1 MALNYIIGLDIG
13 TSSVK
18 GVLVAE
24 DGTEKTTGK
33 AEFVYT
39 YREDGGIEIDTEA
52 YLDACFSLLRRL
64 ASALP
69 EHGALR
75 GISAASASGNL
86 LLLDEAGRPSTPIFN
101 WQDSRVGEEART
113 VLGRIDAGA
122 LYGQTGWPF
131 DYKTFPLAMLCW
143 IKCHRPELLEHA
155 SKVCMSTEYL
165 VYRLT
170 GRWGVSTSAGSPFYL
185 LDQRTGE
192 YNRELLGL
200 FGIGEEQLPPVGR
213 AGDAVGAVTKE
224 GAARSGLPAG
234 VPVLL
239 GTFDHPSAAR
249 GAGVLQEG
257 QMLLSC
263 GTSWVG
269 FFPLRD
275 RQKGIANR
283 MIVDPFLS
291 PEGCWAGMVSIPS
304 ISPRI
309 ERYIRR
315 YIDDSD
321 GRFRAFAAEAA
332 RSGPGAGG
340 LVLDPLEEPDDGTV
354 RGFAKPD
361 IARAIME
368 GTVRLLRDK
377 LRELEANGISARSAV
392 MVGGPSENPLWV
404 RVIGEMTGLAV
415 RVMHGSYAGAMG
427 AAMVAGIAAGLYRDE
442 AAAFAALR
450 ED

>member
-39 YREDGGIEIDTEA
+39 YREDGGIEIDAEA

-213 AGDAVGAVTKE
+213 AGDAVGARSQRKAPR
-224 GAARSGLPAG
+224 GAGCGGCARSARD
-234 VPVLL
+234 VR
-239 GTFDHPSAAR
+239 PSQRRQRRRCAAR
-249 GAGVLQEG
+249 GADAP
-257 QMLLSC
+257 
-263 GTSWVG
+263 
-269 FFPLRD
+269 FLRHILG
-275 RQKGIANR
+275 RI
-283 MIVDPFLS
+283 LS
-291 PEGCWAGMVSIPS
+291 PEGP
-304 ISPRI
+304 
-309 ERYIRR
+309 
-315 YIDDSD
+315 
-321 GRFRAFAAEAA
+321 
-332 RSGPGAGG
+332 
-340 LVLDPLEEPDDGTV
+340 
-354 RGFAKPD
+354 AKGD
-361 IARAIME
+361 RQ
-368 GTVRLLRDK
+368 
-377 LRELEANGISARSAV
+377 SA
-392 MVGGPSENPLWV
+392 
-404 RVIGEMTGLAV
+404 
-415 RVMHGSYAGAMG
+415 
-427 AAMVAGIAAGLYRDE
+427 
-442 AAAFAALR
+442 
-450 ED
+450 

>member
-1 MALNYIIGLDIG
+1 MHYIIGLDIG

-18 GVLVAE
+18 GVLVSE

-33 AEFVYT
+33 AEFVYIC
-39 YREDGGIEIDTEA
+39 REDGGIEIEA
-52 YLDACFSLLRRL
+52 ETYIGACFSLLRRL
-64 ASALP
+64 AAALP
-69 EHGALR
+69 ANGILR

-86 LLLDEAGRPSTPIFN
+86 LLLDEDGRPSTPIFN
-101 WQDSRVGEEART
+101 WQDSRVGEEARHL
-113 VLGRIDAGA
+113 LGQVDIEA
-122 LYGQTGWPF
+122 LYDKTGWPF

-143 IKCHRPELLEHA
+143 IKCHRPELLIHA

-170 GRWGVSTSAGSPFYL
+170 GRWGLSTSAGSPFYL
-185 LDQRTGE
+185 LDQRTGG
-192 YNRELLGL
+192 YNRELLDII
-200 FGIGEEQLPPVGR
+200 GIGEGQLPPVGK
-213 AGDAVGAVTKE
+213 AGEAVGAVTKE
-224 GAARSGLPAG
+224 GAAESGLPEG
-234 VPVLL
+234 TPVLL

-249 GAGVLQEG
+249 GAGVLREG

-269 FFPLRD
+269 FFPLKD
-275 RQKGIANR
+275 RQKGIGNH

-304 ISPRI
+304 VSPRI

-315 YIDDSD
+315 YIDDSGD
-321 GRFRAFAAEAA
+321 RFRVFAAEAA
-332 RSGPGAGG
+332 RSEPGAGG
-340 LVLDPLEEPDDGTV
+340 LRLDPMTDPDDRTV

-368 GTVRLLRDK
+368 GTVGLLRDK
-377 LRELEANGISARSAV
+377 FRELEANGISADSAV

-404 RVIGEMTGLAV
+404 QVIGEMTGLKV
-415 RVMHGSYAGAMG
+415 QVMHGSYAGAVG

-442 AAAFAALR
+442 TAAFAALR
-450 ED
+450 EK

>member
-1 MALNYIIGLDIG
+1 MNYIIGLDIG

-39 YREDGGIEIDTEA
+39 YREDGGIEIDAEA

-170 GRWGVSTSAGSPFYL
+170 GRWGVSTSAGSPAAYPPVYRRF
-185 LDQRTGE
+185 RRPVPGVCRRGCPE
-192 YNRELLGL
+192 RAGRG
-200 FGIGEEQLPPVGR
+200 GIGARPPGGAR
-213 AGDAVGAVTKE
+213 RRNRPRLCQAGYCPGYHGGDGA
-224 GAARSGLPAG
+224 PA
-234 VPVLL
+234 
-239 GTFDHPSAAR
+239 
-249 GAGVLQEG
+249 
-257 QMLLSC
+257 
-263 GTSWVG
+263 
-269 FFPLRD
+269 
-275 RQKGIANR
+275 
-283 MIVDPFLS
+283 
-291 PEGCWAGMVSIPS
+291 
-304 ISPRI
+304 
-309 ERYIRR
+309 
-315 YIDDSD
+315 
-321 GRFRAFAAEAA
+321 
-332 RSGPGAGG
+332 PG
-340 LVLDPLEEPDDGTV
+340 
-354 RGFAKPD
+354 
-361 IARAIME
+361 
-368 GTVRLLRDK
+368 
-377 LRELEANGISARSAV
+377 
-392 MVGGPSENPLWV
+392 
-404 RVIGEMTGLAV
+404 
-415 RVMHGSYAGAMG
+415 
-427 AAMVAGIAAGLYRDE
+427 
-442 AAAFAALR
+442 
-450 ED
+450 